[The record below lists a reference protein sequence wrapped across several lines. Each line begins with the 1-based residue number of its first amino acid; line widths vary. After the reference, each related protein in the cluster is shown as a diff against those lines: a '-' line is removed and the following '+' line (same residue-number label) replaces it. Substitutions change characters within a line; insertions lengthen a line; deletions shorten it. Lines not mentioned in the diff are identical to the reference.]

1 MITKDRLA
9 VGVAAVVGAVVGFF
23 AGTERPI
30 LLWTMAGDCAGLIVH
45 ALFDLLWR
53 LFAVVL
59 VIDVGLVITH
69 RWSDGMTCPMLCLL
83 TTEVFCHYMSAMCYL
98 VDTTL
103 SYWFPEHAQKDQEA
117 FLIPALR
124 SARG

>member
-23 AGTERPI
+23 AGAERP
-30 LLWTMAGDCAGLIVH
+30 LLGSAAAEDVMAAAELVVF

-53 LFAVVL
+53 LSLVVL
-59 VIDVGLVITH
+59 VVDIGLTLTH
-69 RWSDGMTCPMLCLL
+69 RWSNGMTCPMLCLL

-98 VDTTL
+98 VDVTL
-103 SYWFPEHAQKDQEA
+103 SYWFPEHQKQEA
-117 FLIPALR
+117 F
-124 SARG
+124 

>member
-1 MITKDRLA
+1 MITKGRLA
-9 VGVAAVVGAVVGFF
+9 AAVIGAVVGTL
-23 AGTERPI
+23 AGAERPI
-30 LLWTMAGDCAGLIVH
+30 LLWTMAGDCAGLIGS
-45 ALFDLLWR
+45 ALLDLLWR
-53 LFAVVL
+53 LFAVVC
-59 VIDVGLVITH
+59 VFDVGLTITH
-69 RWSDGMTCPMLCLL
+69 RWSNGMTCPMLCLL

-117 FLIPALR
+117 FYRPAPR